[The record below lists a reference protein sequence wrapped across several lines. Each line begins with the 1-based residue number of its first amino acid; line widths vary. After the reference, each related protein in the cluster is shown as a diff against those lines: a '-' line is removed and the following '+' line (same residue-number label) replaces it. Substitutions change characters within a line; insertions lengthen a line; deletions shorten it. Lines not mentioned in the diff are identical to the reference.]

1 MDELL
6 TGDFDDYTISSLTTA
21 IEQIMKKGDR
31 IAQMDER
38 IAVLTDDATEL
49 ESAMY
54 EAEALQDEIVE
65 KIARAAR
72 YIELSK
78 AKASRRSPTPLSETS
93 QADPSQLQ
101 LDEATNV
108 NVVEISP
115 VSASSIVE
123 SGLMNTVTSAVQ
135 AEAVSVTTASS
146 DITLF
151 SYNKHY
157 NPTSSHKLGKLC

>member
-1 MDELL
+1 MD
-6 TGDFDDYTISSLTTA
+6 
-21 IEQIMKKGDR
+21 K
-31 IAQMDER
+31 R

-72 YIELSK
+72 YIELSI
-78 AKASRRSPTPLSETS
+78 AKASRRSPTPLSDTS

-108 NVVEISP
+108 MVVEINP

-123 SGLMNTVTSAVQ
+123 SGLTNTVTSAVQ
-135 AEAVSVTTASS
+135 AETVSVTTTSS
-146 DITLF
+146 DNTLSVITSTTTPLAVIN
-151 SYNKHY
+151 SVNYGNTETVY
-157 NPTSSHKLGKLC
+157 STSLGPPPLIPADISSLVSQH